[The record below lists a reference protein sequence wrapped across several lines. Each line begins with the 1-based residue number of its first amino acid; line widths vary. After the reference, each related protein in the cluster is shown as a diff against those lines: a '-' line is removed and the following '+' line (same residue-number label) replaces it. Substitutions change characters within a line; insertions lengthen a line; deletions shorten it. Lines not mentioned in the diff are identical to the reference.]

1 MQKKFKIIALGGL
14 GENGKNTYI
23 VETENDIVII
33 DAGLS
38 NYSNKQLGIDF
49 ILPDYTYLEENK
61 EKVRAILISHGHL
74 DQMGAIAHIL
84 NVVDAPVYGSNYTTS
99 FLKGYIPKSKHK
111 FLKEIK
117 YDQVLKIGDLSVE
130 SFRLSHAI
138 FGNLGFLIA
147 CGKDAV
153 VYATDYNF
161 DQMATEYARSDI
173 KKIVMLSNKYTIK
186 TLMTETLAIEERG
199 SAGSSQD
206 HMLHLKRFIDS
217 ASGRMIISM
226 YSSNLAGMR
235 NIIDL
240 AAQNQK
246 KIVIIGRDLL
256 TYVNVAKEFGYIE
269 HIKDLFVRIQDIN
282 KYEDNELMI
291 VIAGLYEDPFIELEK
306 MAKGIHNIV
315 KLQEGDNVLIAS
327 KPYDETEAYAQKV
340 LDLVSL
346 AGATITEQKINTASH
361 AHEEDVKMM
370 INLFEPEYI
379 VPIKGEYRKF
389 IHLKTIATKL
399 GYDEDKVKII
409 KNGDVLE
416 FVENG
421 AYVAK
426 TLKLPDQLINISGK
440 EKTNPIILKDREIL
454 SENGYILVI
463 MTFYKGTNER
473 IQAAELVSGGLLN
486 LDDIPQIKE
495 GCLKIVDRE
504 IEAAKDSRELVNKIK
519 NKIGRYLNT
528 KIGKVPMVLPI
539 RIEVD
544 KKKVKR

>member
-1 MQKKFKIIALGGL
+1 MQKKFKVIALGGL

-23 VETENDIVII
+23 VETETDIVII

-49 ILPDYTYLEENK
+49 ILPDYSYLEQNK
-61 EKVRAILISHGHL
+61 DKVRGILISHGHL

-84 NVVDAPVYGSNYTTS
+84 NVVNVPVFGSNYTVS
-99 FLKGYIPKSKHK
+99 FLKGYIPKAKHK
-111 FLKEIK
+111 LLKELK
-117 YDQVLKIGDLSVE
+117 YSRTLKLGELKIE
-130 SFRLSHAI
+130 CFKLSHAI

-147 CGKDAV
+147 QDNDAI
-153 VYATDYNF
+153 VYTTDYNF
-161 DQMATEYARSDI
+161 DQMATEYARTDI
-173 KKIVMLSNKYTIK
+173 KKIVLLANKYNIK
-186 TLMTETLAIEERG
+186 ALMTETVAIQERG

-206 HMLHLKRFIDS
+206 HVLHLRRYMKTS
-217 ASGRMIISM
+217 TGRMIISM

-240 AAQNQK
+240 ASKNEK

-282 KYEDNELMI
+282 KYQDNELII
-291 VIAGLYEDPFIELEK
+291 VIAGIYEDPFVELEK
-306 MAKGIHNIV
+306 MAKGIHNII
-315 KLQEGDNVLIAS
+315 KLKETDNVLIAS
-327 KPYDETEAYAQKV
+327 KAYDETEAYAQKV

-346 AGATITEQKINTASH
+346 TGATIAEQKINTASH

-370 INLFEPEYI
+370 INLLEPEYI
-379 VPIKGEYRKF
+379 IPIKGEYRKF
-389 IHLKTIATKL
+389 IHLKTIAKKL
-399 GYDEDKVKII
+399 GYDEEFIKII

-421 AYVAK
+421 SYVSK
-426 TLKLPDQLINISGK
+426 TLKVPDQLINIKGQ

-454 SENGYILVI
+454 SENGYVLVI
-463 MTFYKGTNER
+463 MTFYKGTNTRVQEP
-473 IQAAELVSGGLLN
+473 ELISGGLLAI
-486 LDDIPQIKE
+486 DDNPLIKE
-495 GCLKIVDRE
+495 GCMKIAIRE
-504 IEAAKDSRELVNKIK
+504 IDAATDSRELVNKIK
-519 NKIGRYLNT
+519 NKMGRYLNT

-544 KKKVKR
+544 KKKVK

>member
-1 MQKKFKIIALGGL
+1 MQNNFKVIALGGL

-49 ILPDYTYLEENK
+49 ILPDYSYLEQNID
-61 EKVRAILISHGHL
+61 KVRGILISHGHL
-74 DQMGAIAHIL
+74 DQMGALAHIL
-84 NVVDAPVYGSNYTTS
+84 NVVDVPVYGSNYTVS

-111 FLKEIK
+111 LLKEIK
-117 YDQVLKIGDLSVE
+117 YNSPLKLGNFKIE
-130 SFRLSHAI
+130 CFRLSHAI

-147 CGKDAV
+147 NDKDAI
-153 VYATDYNF
+153 VYTTDYNF
-161 DQMATEYARSDI
+161 DQMATEYARTDI
-173 KKIVMLSNKYTIK
+173 KKIVLLANKYNIK
-186 TLMTETLAIEERG
+186 ALMTETLAIEERG

-206 HMLHLKRFIDS
+206 HVLHLSRYMKS
-217 ASGRMIISM
+217 ATGRMIISI

-240 AAQNQK
+240 AAKNEK

-269 HIKDLFVRIQDIN
+269 HVKDLFVRIQDIS
-282 KYEDNELMI
+282 KYADNDLMI
-291 VIAGLYEDPFIELEK
+291 VIAGIYEDPFVELEK
-306 MAKGIHNIV
+306 MAKGIHNII
-315 KLQEGDNVLIAS
+315 KLKDTDNVLIAS

-346 AGATITEQKINTASH
+346 TGATISEQKINTASH

-379 VPIKGEYRKF
+379 IPIKGEYRKF
-389 IHLKTIATKL
+389 VHLKTIANKL
-399 GYDEDKVKII
+399 GYTDECVKII

-416 FVENG
+416 LVEKG
-421 AYVAK
+421 AYISK
-426 TLKLPDQLINISGK
+426 TIKIPDQLINIKGK

-463 MTFYKGTNER
+463 MTFYKGTSK
-473 IQAAELVSGGLLN
+473 IVQAPELVSGGLLTIDEN
-486 LDDIPQIKE
+486 PAIRE
-495 GCLKIVDRE
+495 GCMKIVMRE
-504 IEAAKDSRELVNKIK
+504 IENASDSRELVNKIK
-519 NKIGRYLNT
+519 NKMGRYLNT
-528 KIGKVPMVLPI
+528 KLGKVPMVLPI

-544 KKKVKR
+544 KKKVK

>member
-1 MQKKFKIIALGGL
+1 MQNNFKIIALGGL

-23 VETENDIVII
+23 VETEKDIVII

-49 ILPDYTYLEENK
+49 ILPDYSYLEKNK
-61 EKVRAILISHGHL
+61 DKVRGILISHGHV
-74 DQMGAIAHIL
+74 DQMGAISHIL
-84 NVVDAPVYGSNYTTS
+84 NVVNVPVFGSNYTVS
-99 FLKGYIPKSKHK
+99 FLKGYIPKSKQK
-111 FLKEIK
+111 LLKEIK
-117 YDQVLKIGDLSVE
+117 YSNPLKLGDLTIE
-130 SFRLSHAI
+130 CFKLSHAI
-138 FGNLGFLIA
+138 FGNLGFLLA
-147 CGKDAV
+147 SGNDAI
-153 VYATDYNF
+153 VYTTDYNF
-161 DQMATEYARSDI
+161 DQMATEHARTDI
-173 KKIVMLSNKYTIK
+173 KKIVMLANKYKIK
-186 TLMTETLAIEERG
+186 GLMTETVAVEERG

-206 HMLHLKRFIDS
+206 HMLHLTRFINS
-217 ASGRMIISM
+217 STGRMIISI

-240 AAQNQK
+240 AAKNEK

-282 KYEDNELMI
+282 KYEDNELII
-291 VIAGLYEDPFIELEK
+291 VIAGVYEDPFVELEK

-315 KLQEGDNVLIAS
+315 QLQDTDHVLIAS
-327 KPYDETEAYAQKV
+327 KAYDETEAYAQKV

-346 AGATITEQKINTASH
+346 AGAKISEQKINTASH

-379 VPIKGEYRKF
+379 IPIKGEYRKF
-389 IHLKTIATKL
+389 VHLKTIANKL
-399 GYDEDKVKII
+399 GYSDDFVKII

-416 FVENG
+416 LVEKG
-421 AYVAK
+421 SYISK
-426 TLKLPDQLINISGK
+426 TIKVPDQLINIKGK

-463 MTFYKGTNER
+463 MTFYKGTNEKV
-473 IQAAELVSGGLLN
+473 QAPELVSGGLLTI
-486 LDDIPQIKE
+486 DDNQMIKE
-495 GCLKIVDRE
+495 GCLKIVNRE
-504 IEAAKDSRELVNKIK
+504 IEAASDSRELVNKIK
-519 NKIGRYLNT
+519 NKMGRYLNT
-528 KIGKVPMVLPI
+528 KLGKVPMVLPI

-544 KKKVKR
+544 RKKVK

>member
-49 ILPDYTYLEENK
+49 ILPDYSYLEENK

-117 YDQVLKIGDLSVE
+117 YDQVLKIGDLSIE

-217 ASGRMIISM
+217 ASGRMIISI

-269 HIKDLFVRIQDIN
+269 HIKDLFVRIQDIS

-306 MAKGIHNIV
+306 MAKGIHNII

-389 IHLKTIATKL
+389 IHLKTIATNL

-426 TLKLPDQLINISGK
+426 TLKLPDQLININGK

-454 SENGYILVI
+454 SENGYVLVI

-486 LDDIPQIKE
+486 LDDNPQIKE
-495 GCLKIVDRE
+495 GCIKIVDRE